1 MKAAAPEAS
10 HEVLSSFADGECT
23 EFESRLAVRRLVE
36 SEEARHK
43 LERYQLIG
51 AVLREEHLLQADPAF
66 ADRVMAR
73 LRPLEVDHAPEPA
86 PHEVPAA
93 MHARYWRPAAG
104 VALAATVAVATVLGV
119 RALTRPDQGVQVAS
133 QDGQLVTPGGARPE
147 RSAVSLN
154 SSPEIT
160 DYLVHHA
167 EFAPMRGTLP
177 YARVVGY
184 DVPAR

>member
-1 MKAAAPEAS
+1 MSPTAPETS

-23 EFESRLAVRRLVE
+23 EFECRLAVQRLVE
-36 SEEARHK
+36 NEEMRHK

-51 AVLREEHLLQADPAF
+51 AVLREEHLLQVDPAF
-66 ADRVMAR
+66 ADRVMAQIGT
-73 LRPLEVDHAPEPA
+73 PGEGDEA
-86 PHEVPAA
+86 PAA
-93 MHARYWRPAAG
+93 VHGRYWRPAAG

-119 RALTRPDQGVQVAS
+119 RALTSPGQDLQAAS
-133 QDGQLVTPGGARPE
+133 QQDRPAGPPAPASE
-147 RSAVSLN
+147 RPAVALG

-167 EFAPMRGTLP
+167 EFTPMRGTLP
-177 YARVVGY
+177 FARVVGY